1 MRKSGAVIGVG
12 ALALALAGQALAGTG
27 AKPARVTLEAGMILQ
42 GLVEQRIVE
51 AGGALLSVAQNA
63 AGIHVVRGGN
73 HVIGP
78 EPGKSLNLLRA
89 AGDPDGSVL
98 VWYESGLTPR
108 LRKIKADNQLGFD
121 VKVLGER
128 LAGVA
133 HDGAGGAYHATHV
146 GYATD
151 GFWIDATK
159 HRTTRLDASG
169 QIVWQV
175 SEEGGKKPTSS
186 SAYWTTTTRSAAG
199 VMVGYGVARDD
210 GTMMPVVL
218 HRAAADGAV
227 LWRRAGLKAPAA
239 AAVGTPGGTE
249 LRGRVDQ
256 VFLAKDGSPVL
267 VVYEDGAGDQY
278 LTRLDAAGAQT
289 AVYPCEAPRP
299 HPSLDIACV
308 DFRPATAELEVVRY
322 GVVGAGFGETGR
334 FVTQALPGLKLDQVA
349 FTPGGQVL
357 VSARKNEST
366 LVMALFSGAGKLLTK
381 YDQGVAGGVHQLQTS
396 GGTWLGHGFDVLP
409 ALMRFHG
416 TFSAGGAPPPVT
428 RPGEA
433 PKLAPVGR

>member
-12 ALALALAGQALAGTG
+12 AALALAGQALAGTG
-27 AKPARVTLEAGMILQ
+27 AKPASVTLEAGIIIQ
-42 GLVEQRIVE
+42 GVIEQRIVE
-51 AGGALLSVAQNA
+51 AGGALLSVGQNA
-63 AGIHVVRGGN
+63 AGIQLIRGAN
-73 HVIGP
+73 HVIAP
-78 EPGKSLNLLRA
+78 EPGKSLGLLRA
-89 AGDPDGSVL
+89 VGDPDGSVL
-98 VWYESGLTPR
+98 VSYESGLVPR
-108 LRKIKADNQLGFD
+108 LRRIKADNQLGFD
-121 VKVLGER
+121 VKILGER

-159 HRTTRLDASG
+159 HRTTRFDASG

-175 SEEGGKKPTSS
+175 SEEGAKKPTSS
-186 SAYWTTTTRSAAG
+186 SAHWSTATRSPAG
-199 VMVGYGVARDD
+199 VMVGYGVARAD

-218 HRAAADGAV
+218 HRAAEGGAV
-227 LWRRAGLKAPAA
+227 LWRRTGLKAPAA
-239 AAVGTPGGTE
+239 ATAGTPGGTE
-249 LRGRVDQ
+249 LRGRVDEI
-256 VFLAKDGSPVL
+256 FLAKDGSPVL

-299 HPSLDIACV
+299 HPSLDVACV
-308 DFRPATAELEVVRY
+308 DFRPTAEIEVVRY

-334 FVTQALPGLKLDQVA
+334 FVTQALAGLKLDQMA

-366 LVMALFSGAGKLLTK
+366 LVIALFSGAGKLLAK
-381 YDQGVAGGVHQLQTS
+381 YDQGVAGGVYRLQTS
-396 GGTWLGHGFDVLP
+396 SGTWLGHGSDVLP
-409 ALMRFHG
+409 AVMRFHG

-428 RPGEA
+428 RPGSA
-433 PKLAPVGR
+433 PKLAPIGR